1 MDVGNDRFRRGGLRF
16 LSDTDVQELC
26 MKYLV
31 TITWADGSVT
41 RATVNKESLR
51 NFSMKACKGAS
62 IKWVKQS

>member
-1 MDVGNDRFRRGGLRF
+1 V
-16 LSDTDVQELC
+16 
-26 MKYLV
+26 KYLV